1 MLGIIF
7 LCDNMRKITIII
19 ITIGI
24 ILGFLIGIYLYN
36 TNQESK
42 NLIIAEKEETKIE
55 TKKEDKEVSNQEKLI
70 TPNTKIIIKT
80 YYKDCNHI
88 IEESAALEDE
98 WINLNEEELSKQ
110 ANNFTIQKFS
120 PEEVVL
126 YKEENGFCNEH
137 YLLIEKNGYIE
148 VYFLDEK
155 GEMKFM
161 TNIVDIATELLPE
174 KDREELKTGI
184 KVYGKKELNKKIEDF
199 E

>member
-7 LCDNMRKITIII
+7 LGDNMRKITIII

-42 NLIIAEKEETKIE
+42 NLIISEKEEAKIE

-88 IEESAALEDE
+88 IEESATPADE

-137 YLLIEKNGYIE
+137 YLLIEKNGDIE

>member
-7 LCDNMRKITIII
+7 LGDNMRKITIII

-42 NLIIAEKEETKIE
+42 NLIISEKEETKIE

-88 IEESAALEDE
+88 IEESATPADE

-110 ANNFTIQKFS
+110 ANNFTIRKFS

>member
-7 LCDNMRKITIII
+7 LGDNMRKITIII

-42 NLIIAEKEETKIE
+42 NLIISEKEETKIE

-126 YKEENGFCNEH
+126 YREENGFCNEH

>member
-7 LCDNMRKITIII
+7 LGDNMRKITIII

-24 ILGFLIGIYLYN
+24 ILGFLIVIYLYN

-42 NLIIAEKEETKIE
+42 NLIISEKEEAKTE

-88 IEESAALEDE
+88 IEESATPADE

-110 ANNFTIQKFS
+110 ANNFTIRKFS

>member
-7 LCDNMRKITIII
+7 LGDNMRKIIIII
-19 ITIGI
+19 ITIGV

-88 IEESAALEDE
+88 IEESATPADE

>member
-7 LCDNMRKITIII
+7 LGDNMRKITIII

-42 NLIIAEKEETKIE
+42 NLIISEKEEAKTE

-110 ANNFTIQKFS
+110 ANNFIIQKFS

>member
-7 LCDNMRKITIII
+7 LGDNMRKITIII

-42 NLIIAEKEETKIE
+42 NLIISEKEEAKTE

-88 IEESAALEDE
+88 IEESATPADE

>member
-7 LCDNMRKITIII
+7 LGDNMRKITIII

>member
-7 LCDNMRKITIII
+7 LGDNMRKITIII

-42 NLIIAEKEETKIE
+42 NLIISEKEETKIE
-55 TKKEDKEVSNQEKLI
+55 RKKEDKEVSNQEKLI

>member
-7 LCDNMRKITIII
+7 LGDNMRKITIII

-88 IEESAALEDE
+88 IEESAAPEDE

>member
-7 LCDNMRKITIII
+7 LGDNMRKITIII

-36 TNQESK
+36 TNKESK
-42 NLIIAEKEETKIE
+42 NLIISEKEEAKTE

-184 KVYGKKELNKKIEDF
+184 QVYGKKELNKKIEDF

>member
-7 LCDNMRKITIII
+7 LGDNMRKITIII

-42 NLIIAEKEETKIE
+42 NLIISEKEETKIE

>member
-7 LCDNMRKITIII
+7 LGDNMRKITIII
-19 ITIGI
+19 ITIGV

-88 IEESAALEDE
+88 IEESATPADE

>member
-7 LCDNMRKITIII
+7 LGDNMRKITIII

-42 NLIIAEKEETKIE
+42 NLIISEKEETKIE

-148 VYFLDEK
+148 VYSLDEK

>member
-7 LCDNMRKITIII
+7 LGDNMRKITIII
-19 ITIGI
+19 ITIGV

-42 NLIIAEKEETKIE
+42 NLIISEKEEAKTE

-88 IEESAALEDE
+88 IEESATPADE

-110 ANNFTIQKFS
+110 ANNFTIRKFS

>member
-7 LCDNMRKITIII
+7 LGDNMRKITIII

-42 NLIIAEKEETKIE
+42 NLIISEKEEAKIE

-88 IEESAALEDE
+88 IEESAAPEDE

-120 PEEVVL
+120 PAEVVL

>member
-7 LCDNMRKITIII
+7 LGDNMRKITIII

-42 NLIIAEKEETKIE
+42 NLIISEKEEAKTE

-88 IEESAALEDE
+88 IEESATPADE

-110 ANNFTIQKFS
+110 ANNFTIQKVS

>member
-7 LCDNMRKITIII
+7 LGDNMRKITIII

-36 TNQESK
+36 INQESK
-42 NLIIAEKEETKIE
+42 NLIISEKEEAKTE

-88 IEESAALEDE
+88 IEESATPADE

>member
-7 LCDNMRKITIII
+7 LGDNMRKITIII
-19 ITIGI
+19 ITIGV

-42 NLIIAEKEETKIE
+42 NLIISEKEETKIE

>member
-7 LCDNMRKITIII
+7 LGDNMRKITIII

-42 NLIIAEKEETKIE
+42 NLIISEKEETKIE

-88 IEESAALEDE
+88 IEESATPADE

>member
-7 LCDNMRKITIII
+7 LGDNMRKITIII

-42 NLIIAEKEETKIE
+42 NLIISEKEETKIE

-110 ANNFTIQKFS
+110 ANNFTIRKFS

-174 KDREELKTGI
+174 RDREELKTGI

>member
-7 LCDNMRKITIII
+7 LGDNMRKITIII

-42 NLIIAEKEETKIE
+42 NLIISEKEEAKTE

-88 IEESAALEDE
+88 IEESATPADE
-98 WINLNEEELSKQ
+98 LINLNEEELSKQ

>member
-7 LCDNMRKITIII
+7 LGDNMRKITIII

-36 TNQESK
+36 INQESK
-42 NLIIAEKEETKIE
+42 NLIISEKEEAKTE

-88 IEESAALEDE
+88 IEESATPADE

-110 ANNFTIQKFS
+110 ANNFTIQKVS

>member
-7 LCDNMRKITIII
+7 LGDNMRKITIII

-42 NLIIAEKEETKIE
+42 NLIISEKEEAKTE

-88 IEESAALEDE
+88 IEESATPADE

-110 ANNFTIQKFS
+110 ANNFTIRKFS

>member
-7 LCDNMRKITIII
+7 LGDNMRKITIII

-42 NLIIAEKEETKIE
+42 NLIISEKEATKIE

-88 IEESAALEDE
+88 IEESATPADE

>member
-7 LCDNMRKITIII
+7 LGDNMRKITIII
-19 ITIGI
+19 ITIGV

-42 NLIIAEKEETKIE
+42 NLIISEKEEAKTE

>member
-7 LCDNMRKITIII
+7 LGDNMRKITIII
-19 ITIGI
+19 ITIGV

-42 NLIIAEKEETKIE
+42 NLIISEKEETKIE

-70 TPNTKIIIKT
+70 TPNTKITIKT

>member
-7 LCDNMRKITIII
+7 LGDNMRKITIII

-42 NLIIAEKEETKIE
+42 NLIISEKEETKIE

-88 IEESAALEDE
+88 IEESAAPEDE

-120 PEEVVL
+120 PAEVVL

>member
-7 LCDNMRKITIII
+7 LGDNMRKITIII

-42 NLIIAEKEETKIE
+42 NLIISEKEEAKTE

-88 IEESAALEDE
+88 IEESATPADE

-120 PEEVVL
+120 PAEVVL

>member
-7 LCDNMRKITIII
+7 LGDNMRKITIII

-42 NLIIAEKEETKIE
+42 NLIISEKEETKIE

-88 IEESAALEDE
+88 IEESAAPEDE

>member
-7 LCDNMRKITIII
+7 LGDNMRKITIII

-42 NLIIAEKEETKIE
+42 NLIMSEKEEAKTE

-98 WINLNEEELSKQ
+98 WININEEELSKQ

>member
-7 LCDNMRKITIII
+7 LGDNMRKITIII

-42 NLIIAEKEETKIE
+42 NLIISEKEETKIE

-88 IEESAALEDE
+88 IEESATPADE

-110 ANNFTIQKFS
+110 ANNLTIQKFS

>member
-7 LCDNMRKITIII
+7 LGDNMRKITIII

-42 NLIIAEKEETKIE
+42 NLIISEKEEAKTE

-80 YYKDCNHI
+80 YYKECNHI
-88 IEESAALEDE
+88 IEESATPADE

>member
-1 MLGIIF
+1 
-7 LCDNMRKITIII
+7 MRKITIII

-42 NLIIAEKEETKIE
+42 NLIISEKEETKIE

-88 IEESAALEDE
+88 IEESATPADE

-126 YKEENGFCNEH
+126 YKEENGFCNER

-161 TNIVDIATELLPE
+161 TNIVDITTELLPE

>member
-7 LCDNMRKITIII
+7 LGDNMRKITIII

-42 NLIIAEKEETKIE
+42 NLIISEKEEAKTE

-88 IEESAALEDE
+88 IEESATPADE

-137 YLLIEKNGYIE
+137 YLLIEKIE

>member
-7 LCDNMRKITIII
+7 LGDNMRKITIII

-42 NLIIAEKEETKIE
+42 NLIISEKEETKIE

-88 IEESAALEDE
+88 IEESATPADE

-120 PEEVVL
+120 PAEVVL